1 MVVVGVPVILS
12 NGKVDGAVVI
22 NSPVAA
28 VTDFMRHLYLFIGL
42 GAIVGIIFSFVV
54 VRFLT
59 RGLVRPLRSMQET
72 TGAIARGDYSARV
85 AVESADEI
93 GQLGGSINQLAED
106 LGQFMMEV
114 GKSEKLR
121 RDFIANVSHELRTPL
136 TVIRGYTEAIVDGTV
151 DDRQQIDSFLHL
163 VRDEAVRLERLIK
176 SLLEL
181 SRLQASSSS
190 FVTTSLDLQEI
201 ADHVLQL
208 IKPLAESK
216 HIDIRLHTSPNLP
229 PVQGSRDRLIQ
240 LLLILMDN
248 AVKYTLSHGTV
259 TLRLQQETPDSLLC
273 SVQDTGVGIPAEDL
287 PYIWERFYK
296 VDKSHQNDEGGA
308 GLGLAIARQIIDQ
321 HKARVQVS
329 SQLGQGTLIELHF
342 PISNQA

>member
-1 MVVVGVPVILS
+1 M
-12 NGKVDGAVVI
+12 
-22 NSPVAA
+22 
-28 VTDFMRHLYLFIGL
+28 
-42 GAIVGIIFSFVV
+42 
-54 VRFLT
+54 
-59 RGLVRPLRSMQET
+59 
-72 TGAIARGDYSARV
+72 
-85 AVESADEI
+85 
-93 GQLGGSINQLAED
+93 
-106 LGQFMMEV
+106 
-114 GKSEKLR
+114 
-121 RDFIANVSHELRTPL
+121 
-136 TVIRGYTEAIVDGTV
+136 